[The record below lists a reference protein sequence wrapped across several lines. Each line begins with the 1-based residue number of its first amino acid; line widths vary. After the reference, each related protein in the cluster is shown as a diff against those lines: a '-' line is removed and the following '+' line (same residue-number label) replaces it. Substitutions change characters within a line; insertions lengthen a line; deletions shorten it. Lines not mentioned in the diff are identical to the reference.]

1 MPEIPDLEA
10 IRSFLNQRLPGVRVE
25 RAEVLI
31 PVVFRI
37 PKDDFIRTIEG
48 NSFGETQRRGKFLI
62 FTLESDHLLVINAML
77 TGRFQYLPVRQAGL
91 QPDAKRH
98 ARTCMVLGLKNGWE
112 LRYVDARLMGKI
124 YLVPAD
130 KLLDVPQFAEMEA
143 DALEISQE
151 EFAQR
156 IRRFRGQ
163 IKNVLVNH
171 RFVAG
176 IGNAYADEIL
186 FAAGLHPYRKRTTLS
201 DDDIARL
208 YQSMQKVFAWAT
220 PIVAEQMRDELN
232 YEERR
237 DFLKIHR
244 RGGEPCPVC
253 GTRISEITAG
263 QRITNFCRNCQPG

>member
-10 IRSFLNQRLPGVRVE
+10 IRGFLNQRLPGVRVE
-25 RAEVLI
+25 RADFLI
-31 PVVFRI
+31 PVVFRV

-62 FTLESDHLLVINAML
+62 FTLESGHLLVINAML
-77 TGRFQYLPVRQAGL
+77 TGRFQYL
-91 QPDAKRH
+91 QPDDKRH
-98 ARTCMVLGLKNGWE
+98 ARTCLVLGLANGWE
-112 LRYVDARLMGKI
+112 LRYVDARVMGKI

-130 KLLDVPQFAEMEA
+130 KLSDVPQFAEMEA
-143 DALEISQE
+143 DALDVSQD

-163 IKNVLVNH
+163 IKSTLVNH

-220 PIVAEQMRDELN
+220 PIVAEQMQDELN